1 MKWNADNFKTAIEQS
16 GIEKVKFWPG
26 WKNTWHGMDRWA
38 GNEGRPVALM
48 LHHTAGAST
57 SSTDPNHAGNKC
69 SADDGQAKF
78 VNRHP
83 SFNSPA
89 SQFTIRRCGQLDVNT
104 MNPCYHAGRGSFNGT
119 AWKSLEI
126 VPDAANR
133 YLMGV
138 EIVSKGLKDD
148 LTDAQWETL
157 ARLYHALAQLAEW
170 GDDVSLRTPRHK
182 DWTPRK
188 VDIKA
193 SRKRIEEQIVKY
205 TRHWDG
211 RVPDIEGIY
220 NAEEDPSLKN
230 PAAWRLACRL
240 ADLGHYKGTPLPKGE
255 QGYPRKAVA
264 AWQESKGYNV
274 QPPGTYGP
282 KAHDKIFGAG

>member
-38 GNEGRPVALM
+38 GNEGRPVALI

-104 MNPCYHAGRGSFNGT
+104 MNPCYHAGEGSFNGT
-119 AWKSLEI
+119 PWKSLGI
-126 VPDAANR
+126 STNSANR

-157 ARLYHALAQLAEW
+157 ARLYHALAQLADW
-170 GDDVSLRTPRHK
+170 GDDISLRTPRHK

-211 RVPDIEGIY
+211 QVPDIEGIY
-220 NAEEDPSLKN
+220 NAEKDPSLKN

-240 ADLGHYKGTPLPKGE
+240 ADLGFFKGAPVKGE
-255 QGYPRKAVA
+255 QGYPTKAVA
-264 AWQESKGYNV
+264 AWQASKGYDV
-274 QPPGTYGP
+274 QPPGKYGP
-282 KAHDKIFGAG
+282 VAHDKIFGS